1 MKNSFIT
8 LLAFIIITL
17 SCGDKN
23 RFIKDPEYS
32 KEVKAQFEK
41 RKAELSQKNNE
52 LFGIF
57 TSAEMK
63 PGEREAMEFLYAYM
77 SLNDIADYDGEFF
90 LNEVK
95 ASFAARDMF
104 SWGKKVPDDL
114 FRHFVLPPRVNN
126 ENLDSARMVFLQELK
141 ERIKDMSMY
150 DAALEVNHWCHEK
163 ITYRP
168 SDSRTSSPL
177 ASIRTGYGRCGEES
191 TLTVTALRAVGIPA
205 RQCYTPRWA
214 HTDDNHAWVEVWCDG
229 KWYYMGACEPEPE
242 LNLAWFT
249 EPAKRAMMVH
259 TNVFGR
265 YYGKESKTEFP
276 LYTKI
281 NVLENYT
288 GVRKLGVT
296 VLDGNNNKVAGADVK
311 YLLYNYADYYPIFD
325 NKSNREGY
333 SEIISGLGDLI
344 VWVSKDGKYGY
355 KKVSLA
361 DTDSVAIELDRVP
374 GEEYE
379 ELMEITPPK
388 NLAGYIKDKSPG
400 VAANNT
406 RLKYEDS
413 LRSAWLSTFM
423 KREDSYKLAQK
434 YGLDTALVAGFIFK
448 SEGNYKEIAGF
459 IEYNSKNPKAL
470 QILSTLSDKDLR
482 DTPANILQSHIDNTK
497 GYAASSGYTEAV
509 YIEGILSPVVSKELI
524 RDWRPLLKENFK
536 NIFSAE
542 PGVNEIREWVIN
554 NIVQDSEQNYS
565 GCPISPS
572 GVFKIKRADIK
583 SINIFYVAVCR
594 SFNIPSRMD
603 PATSQVQVYEKGKWV
618 TVNLVPES
626 VPKAKG
632 TLVIKYNAD
641 NNSPIPQ
648 YWSYYTISKY
658 ENGSFVALDYENDP
672 RVAKFPVTLSLDK
685 GYYRL
690 TAGNRYADGRVV
702 ARNVFFNLSEEGK
715 TTTLN
720 IPQLTRDSV
729 VYGKAGAGIDRELY
743 KNGGLVICFIEP
755 EKEPTKHVMN
765 EMPIHKTAFDK
776 WGGKFLFV
784 VPENNLRQDFNSQN
798 YNKLPAKAQ
807 FVTKNGSRL
816 MDAMLKSTNQS
827 FRDNYP
833 LIYIVNNKGEIIF
846 YSEGYRIGIGDL
858 LSKSLPKE

>member
-1 MKNSFIT
+1 VKNSFIT
-8 LLAFIIITL
+8 LLACAIVTL

-23 RFIKDPEYS
+23 RFIKDPSYS
-32 KEVKAQFEK
+32 KEVKEQFEN
-41 RKAELSQKNNE
+41 RKAELSQKNSE
-52 LFGIF
+52 LFDIF
-57 TSAEMK
+57 TTAGMK
-63 PGEREAMEFLYAYM
+63 PEEREAMEFLYAYM

-90 LNEVK
+90 YNEIK
-95 ASFAARDMF
+95 ASFAARNMF
-104 SWGKKVPDDL
+104 TWGKKVPDDL

-126 ENLDSARMVFLQELK
+126 ENLDTARMVFLQELK
-141 ERIKDMSMY
+141 GRVKDMNMY

-177 ASIRTGYGRCGEES
+177 ASILTGYGRCGEES
-191 TLTVTALRAVGIPA
+191 TLTVTALRSVGIPA

-242 LNLAWFT
+242 LNMAWFT

-265 YYGKESKTEFP
+265 YYGKESKTDFP

-288 GVRKLGVT
+288 SVRKLGVT
-296 VLDGNNNKVAGADVK
+296 VLDGNNNKVAGAEVK

-325 NKSNREGY
+325 NKSDTEGH
-333 SEIISGLGDLI
+333 SEIISGLGDLLI
-344 VWVSKDGKYGY
+344 WASKDGKYGY

-361 DTDSVAIELDRVP
+361 DTDSVAIVLDRIP

-388 NLAGYIKDKSPG
+388 NLAGYMKEKSPG
-400 VAANNT
+400 VAANKR

-413 LRSAWLSTFM
+413 LRTVYLSTFM
-423 KREDSYKLAQK
+423 KREDSHKLANK
-434 YGLDTALVAGFIFK
+434 LGLDTARVAGFIFK
-448 SEGNYKEIAGF
+448 SEGNYKEIADF
-459 IEYNSKNPKAL
+459 IEHNSKNPKAL

-482 DTPANILQSHIDNTK
+482 DTPANILQSHIDNTIDYAVSL
-497 GYAASSGYTEAV
+497 GYDQSVYT
-509 YIEGILSPVVSKELI
+509 EGILSPVVSKELI
-524 RDWRPLLKENFK
+524 RDWRPLLRDSLKK
-536 NIFSAE
+536 IFPAE
-542 PGVNEIREWVIN
+542 TGFNEIKEWVIN
-554 NIVQDSEQNYS
+554 NITQDNEQNYS
-565 GCPISPS
+565 GCSISPA
-572 GVFKIKRADIK
+572 GVLKIKRADIK
-583 SINIFYVAVCR
+583 SMNIFYVALCR

-618 TVNLVPES
+618 TVNLVPAS
-626 VPKAKG
+626 VTKEKG
-632 TLVIKYNAD
+632 TLVINYNSD

-648 YWSYYTISKY
+648 YWSYYTLSKY

-672 RVAKFPVTLSLDK
+672 RVAKFPVTLSLDN

-702 ARNVFFNLSEEGK
+702 ARNVFFNLSGGGK
-715 TTTLN
+715 TSRTLN
-720 IPQLTRDSV
+720 IPQLFRDSV
-729 VYGKAGAGIDRELY
+729 VYGKAGAVLDRELY
-743 KNGGLVICFIEP
+743 KDGGLVICFIEP

-765 EMPIHKTAFDK
+765 EMPIHKIAFDK
-776 WGGKFLFV
+776 WGGNFLFV
-784 VPENNLRQDFNSQN
+784 VPENNLRKDFNPQIYS
-798 YNKLPAKAQ
+798 KLPAKTQ
-807 FVTKNGSRL
+807 FVTKNGSVL
-816 MDAMLKSTNQS
+816 MDAMLKSANQS

-833 LIYIVNNKGEIIF
+833 LIYIVNKKGEIIF
-846 YSEGYRIGIGDL
+846 HSEGYRIGIGDL
-858 LSKSLPKE
+858 LSKSL